1 MAIHSSGIEW
11 FFNRIDTKWVPQD
24 TASKQQQSRLYCCLF
39 FVFLRGHH
47 TTSLILP
54 HRFGAAME
62 KNVANR
68 MKELISQSLGV
79 SPPEVVDDASFIDDL
94 GADSL
99 DIVEL
104 VMAIEKEFGIE
115 IPDEDAEKITNVRQA
130 IEYVE
135 KRI

>member
-1 MAIHSSGIEW
+1 M
-11 FFNRIDTKWVPQD
+11 D
-24 TASKQQQSRLYCCLF
+24 
-39 FVFLRGHH
+39 
-47 TTSLILP
+47 
-54 HRFGAAME
+54 

-68 MKELISQSLGV
+68 MKELICQSLGV
-79 SPPEVVDDASFIDDL
+79 ELPEVVGEASFIDDL

-115 IPDEDAEKITNVRQA
+115 IPDEEAEKITTVRQA

-135 KRI
+135 KRT